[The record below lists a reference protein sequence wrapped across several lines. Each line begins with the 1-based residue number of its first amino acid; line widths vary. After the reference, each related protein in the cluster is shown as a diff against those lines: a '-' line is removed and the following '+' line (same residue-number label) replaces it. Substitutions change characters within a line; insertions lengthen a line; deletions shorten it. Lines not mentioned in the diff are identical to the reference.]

1 MPLEIITSAGY
12 RPFRLI
18 GRMDRCCQEE
28 TGLSRNVCPYMHGVL
43 RSFRD
48 FKDRIARAVLTDS
61 CDAMKK
67 VSDILALE
75 SFPVAMLSVPRKQ
88 TEEAS
93 AFFALQLEHLYRELC
108 KERNILPDPERVREH
123 ISRYDKVRELL
134 EEIRENGLLPSYA
147 DFFSLKQKV
156 LQSSPDDGI
165 HALRK
170 VIRKNSGRST
180 DNTKEHENTIPVIIT
195 GSPVSGEQ
203 VFRIIEDAGFT
214 IVYNDSCLD
223 TRWLDRRLEPTV
235 SDNPFKDLSRIYL
248 SRTPC
253 ARMHDRKTE
262 LDAMGA
268 RYSREV
274 KGIIHFRM
282 PFCDLYGF
290 DLVHLMSNLG
300 KEAVLPIEAD
310 GSQQSEGQIKTRVQA
325 FAEMIKSAKQ
335 REPGGQ
341 LNASLPPHNIWVKG
355 PVKSAKQREP
365 GGPVKNRGVSVRRTS
380 VKKERYYCGIDI
392 GSTTVDGV
400 IIDGGGN
407 ILCHRIMKTGPRAD
421 KASHTMLQQMVN
433 EVSLTIEE
441 IERIVAT
448 GYGRES
454 LSFAQD
460 TVTEISCH
468 AKGVRHLLP
477 ETRFVVDI
485 GGQDSKV
492 IKIDDTGKVQDFQ
505 MNDKCAAGTGRFLEV
520 MAHSLEVDISA
531 MSDLSLEKGE
541 IVPISSVCT
550 VFAESEVISLL
561 GKGYEPSSIVKG
573 IYRSITNR
581 IEGMVRRVGPVE
593 PAAITGGG
601 ALNRGLVRHLEE
613 RAGLSFT
620 SPDIPQIV
628 GAVGAA
634 LYARE
639 HN

>member
-48 FKDRIARAVLTDS
+48 FKGRIARAVLTDS

-67 VSDILALE
+67 VFDILALE
-75 SFPVAMLSVPRKQ
+75 SFPVDMLSVPRKQ

-123 ISRYDKVRELL
+123 ISRYDKVRGLL
-134 EEIRENGLLPSYA
+134 EEIRENRLLPSYA
-147 DFFSLKQKV
+147 DFFGLKRKV
-156 LQSSPDDGI
+156 LQSSPDEGI
-165 HALRK
+165 LALRK
-170 VIRKNSGRST
+170 VLRKNSGRST

-325 FAEMIKSAKQ
+325 FAEM
-335 REPGGQ
+335 
-341 LNASLPPHNIWVKG
+341 
-355 PVKSAKQREP
+355 VKSARQPEP

-421 KASHTMLQQMVN
+421 KASHTMLQQMVH

-492 IKIDDTGKVQDFQ
+492 IKIDGTGKVRDFQ

-613 RAGLSFT
+613 RVGLSFT

-639 HN
+639 QN